1 MTGNFINKKLS
12 LFDELEDLNENKQN
26 SEINFRNSDRLL
38 EEDLPEAKNNSTAHD
53 TERSVKG
60 GLNPSE
66 AISEQMFEYNNS
78 GLRTQSFGQLIVH
91 SS

>member
-1 MTGNFINKKLS
+1 MTGNFINKKVS

-26 SEINFRNSDRLL
+26 SEINFRNS
-38 EEDLPEAKNNSTAHD
+38 DLPEAKNNSTAHD

-66 AISEQMFEYNNS
+66 AISEQIFEYNNS